1 MSIDKSLVIRG
12 RLGRTR
18 NVLRRAERVKMLETE
33 GRWNEEESV
42 FGLPKVKSMRIK
54 KRSKPAA
61 EKEQPKE
68 EEAAPE
74 AEGAK

>member
-12 RLGRTR
+12 RLGRSR
-18 NVLRRAERVKMLETE
+18 NVLRRAERVKILETE

-54 KRSKPAA
+54 KKGKPAA

-68 EEAAPE
+68 EQATPE
-74 AEGAK
+74 AEGAE